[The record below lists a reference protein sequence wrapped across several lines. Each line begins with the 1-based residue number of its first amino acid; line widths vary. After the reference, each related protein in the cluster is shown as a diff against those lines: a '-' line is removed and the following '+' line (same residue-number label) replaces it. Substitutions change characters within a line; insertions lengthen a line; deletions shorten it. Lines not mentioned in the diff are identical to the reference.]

1 MRRREVRGAFSRRV
15 IAVSLTFV
23 TLYTVWAAWEQ
34 HSTGLEVSPTLT
46 QWVYTF
52 WGVEVTLLC
61 MKRIFTKRDVRQP
74 EAAKDTRRE
83 LREDDDNGDIQGKD
97 LD

>member
-1 MRRREVRGAFSRRV
+1 MRRREVRSGAFSRRV

-61 MKRIFTKRDVRQP
+61 MKRIFAKRDVQHQP
-74 EAAKDTRRE
+74 ETANDTRRE
-83 LREDDDNGDIQGKD
+83 LREDDENGEI
-97 LD
+97 